1 MPKTRINNENY
12 SQIPKVLSDDII
24 LKDAPQTAGAPAGY
38 GSVSEALSII
48 TQSSTGWA
56 SYVDTQYTVGSPFSL
71 SAGVNTN
78 LPNNAGT
85 IINSQIPSDIAS
97 FYTAGKITGRNGDGL
112 AMQLFFFATPTTPN
126 QYIDIWIDIGGAIGQ
141 LYRQTF
147 SFPRGAGI
155 TRGIMYTLPA
165 AYTLATWQAN
175 GGTVRVLSDA
185 ICTIY
190 GITYNFARTHKAN

>member
-1 MPKTRINNENY
+1 MPKTRINGENY
-12 SQIPKVLSDDII
+12 SQLPKVVSDDII
-24 LKDAPQTAGAPAGY
+24 LKDIAQTAGAPAGY
-38 GSVSEALSII
+38 GSVAEALNMI

-56 SYVDTQYTVGSPFSL
+56 SYVDTQYTVGAPFSI
-71 SAGVNTN
+71 SAATNTN

-85 IINSQIPSDIAS
+85 KIETQKPSDIAS
-97 FYTAGKITGRNGDGL
+97 FYTAGKITGRSGDGL

-126 QYIDIWIDIGGAIGQ
+126 QYIDIWIDIGSPIGE

-147 SFPRGAGI
+147 SFPRGAGV

-165 AYTLATWQAN
+165 AYTLGTWQAN
-175 GGTVRVLSDA
+175 GGTVRVVSDA
-185 ICTIY
+185 ICSIY